1 MNLRNDQLLRG
12 IHASKQRIPVYNLP
26 RPELYIASLVILS
39 QILFQPKTQQKT
51 GTLYF
56 VSIMY
61 DIPYQY
67 YAAITDSTHYT
78 AIQRQPCHHNATTLA
93 DYFLPNNT

>member
-1 MNLRNDQLLRG
+1 MNEHPASGIRCFFVMNLRNDQLLRG

-61 DIPYQY
+61 DIPLVSGIIHH
-67 YAAITDSTHYT
+67 IT
-78 AIQRQPCHHNATTLA
+78 L
-93 DYFLPNNT
+93 